1 MWTLL
6 LQPPFVLPRRCH
18 GSQMQLCRG
27 ISLEELRLLA
37 QRLRF
42 LVTSAVPAIV

>member
-1 MWTLL
+1 
-6 LQPPFVLPRRCH
+6 
-18 GSQMQLCRG
+18 MQLCRG
-27 ISLEELRLLA
+27 ISLEELRLPAQRLRFLVTSAVPA